1 MTQPDITP
9 ERLEAEGTHQHHPG
23 GEAVSDL
30 ERVLNIARLDRASAW
45 PPLTSD
51 RRRLIDDAKEE
62 LTTITAERDELAR
75 KLAMQEKNYLTLVDR
90 IRMASTETHGA
101 SGLCCGLREQEKHR
115 ADAAEA
121 KVRELEGKLEATEG
135 NLASYKMLYH
145 VAINAADRVFQVDST
160 KPPPLLPD
168 FLKLGDCK
176 FEGVVKLAE
185 AYLELQA
192 KLAAVSEAGETLLF
206 AIDQWRKGAY
216 RVEGCQLAERNFKAA
231 IVEAVK
237 ES

>member
-1 MTQPDITP
+1 
-9 ERLEAEGTHQHHPG
+9 
-23 GEAVSDL
+23 VSDFHNQYVDGFEAGQLAL
-30 ERVLNIARLDRASAW
+30 EGIIESL
-45 PPLTSD
+45 
-51 RRRLIDDAKEE
+51 
-62 LTTITAERDELAR
+62 TAERDELAR
-75 KLAMQEKNYLTLVDR
+75 KLGEAEQAARAWNALMTGLAAVDELDHDENVEKYKQIDSY
-90 IRMASTETHGA
+90 IKAWEK
-101 SGLCCGLREQEKHR
+101 QKHR

-216 RVEGCQLAERNFKAA
+216 RVEGCQLAERNLKAA
-231 IVEAVK
+231 IAEAVK
-237 ES
+237 E